1 MRIRKAINSGAK
13 LIITAAN
20 LDPYPTKLYN
30 QFLSLARLRSIENKK
45 DNLLVS
51 NTGPSGLVRD
61 DGKIIKLLDIN
72 AEQNEMVSPNF
83 SSEKTFYTKFGD
95 KPILLLLIF
104 FMALNLFWKIN

>member
-1 MRIRKAINSGAK
+1 MYKRQINSGAK
-13 LIITAAN
+13 LILSVAN

-51 NTGPSGLVRD
+51 NTGPSGLVKD
-61 DGKIIKLLDIN
+61 DGKIIQLLDLKV
-72 AEQNEMVSPNF
+72 EQNKIVFPNF

-95 KPILLLLIF
+95 KPIFCLFLL
-104 FMALNLFWKIN
+104 FMGLNIFWKIN